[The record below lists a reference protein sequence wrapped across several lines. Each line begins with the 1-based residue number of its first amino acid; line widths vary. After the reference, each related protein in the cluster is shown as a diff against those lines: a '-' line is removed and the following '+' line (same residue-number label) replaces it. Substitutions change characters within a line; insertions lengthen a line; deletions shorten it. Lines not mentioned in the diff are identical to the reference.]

1 MFNLFN
7 GIVNTVKNIFGGG
20 SKPAAPKP
28 AAPKKPAAP
37 APLKPLAPLPA
48 YNPYIAQWGDS
59 PATIAAGQA
68 RNNQSWANTQRVISN
83 NKSALDANAIR
94 MREIQAEIARQA
106 AERERKR
113 REKQAALDKVYGDL
127 KKDRTT
133 RAQQALDATMKK
145 SGGTMLSWR
154 SYLNDDGTIKA
165 KGQKDKSG
173 FEIPENWYNE
183 TGTIQWAKSEWQ
195 KWYNSADGTFQKAK
209 DEYRKRAEN
218 IIAQNEKANGG
229 GLWNWLTGAN
239 KNNARALAQKQLEDL
254 EKNQTG
260 RYDKKLNEF
269 LKQQAAK
276 KAEIEGKKFTSQAE
290 FDKAVK
296 EFSDW
301 ENSNIADLEYTRGA
315 SAGVAEG
322 YGKKAREENTSPAG
336 KVGSWF
342 NKNIVNGAPG
352 QFVGGLWKYTLGE
365 GDENMP
371 SLVTAPMRAINSIG
385 NAVDPNRQINQ
396 YGDRSQKGLQGKN
409 PWQASFNQRNWNIG
423 NKKDYSLDQDIE
435 TSYQDALK
443 IYRNQKK
450 PSEFSKW
457 YKDKL
462 PTKDQ
467 WLNEEMYAYEDGRKI
482 WAGGTTR
489 KQANFEGQAAQ
500 NRKDIAG
507 MTADTLEFLS
517 DPMLY
522 VGGLGL
528 PGKFAKGAS
537 WAADA
542 AKATKTG
549 ATLWNTASKV
559 AKSKPVQWLN
569 KEYKT
574 PDQTFSDALK
584 IAKSGTTDL
593 NERLGA
599 RINAI
604 NQKLAGKDKIDTKIL
619 DDLKG
624 LTDHE
629 AGIIQRMV
637 DGKFG
642 TFRDRMA
649 MRNIR
654 GLQYSAPQREKLLDI
669 SRRWNEFT
677 EKMKLADEVT
687 KTSWGGKGKTYSPFI
702 DYTGDHSADNY
713 NFFAR
718 KKVKNRIQSAED
730 LARNAETRY
739 LKSNLG
745 ADLQAEA
752 NRTRAGWM
760 KRRDDLTAEYERQF
774 GLLTEP
780 VRAADKQRGTLSRYV
795 KQRAAGV
802 DPTTSLGRSVF
813 NTARNTAGLP
823 MKIWK
828 QSVLKYRPAWTV
840 NNVLYNT
847 QAAALAG
854 GGRALVEQ
862 AKMVRPKNWRK
873 AMDEV
878 PASVKADLTGEMG
891 KGKLNKFY
899 NGVENWSRVAAFRA
913 AKAKGLTD
921 EQALKRVDK
930 YLFNYKTKNYER
942 PLKAVMPF
950 YAWNKNLTKAAVSM
964 PFDRPA
970 AAMGYHRVDQ
980 YQQDQFDTEFEKVVP
995 ELTKMGYS
1003 EDEIQ
1008 QIKEEQAKYYRGRLK
1023 VGNQWITTPFNAFS
1037 EKGLTGLGF
1046 NPYLSALGESAT
1058 ATDSFG
1064 RPIGGEDAKLS
1075 NRIASKFPQYEL
1087 GKKAYK
1093 SWRVATGADKPV
1105 KGWIGEKGSEGYGL
1119 TKERQGYDPSKPNYD
1134 RSMDPRAKLGQ
1145 DALAFVGVPRG
1156 LEFDTS
1162 KLVNAKKLQKM
1173 TDEYFSLDTK
1183 DMDYPAAEA
1192 ARDAVFKKYGMT
1204 ADDFYKG
1211 VLSKYDTDNTKRIK
1225 GLKEDAAAK
1234 NKSLFEQY
1242 AAQPAGTRNMWATQ
1256 KLREL
1261 NAAGYFSDNPF
1272 LKSFKWID
1280 PNSVAKADRQA
1291 TYLEAKR
1298 TGDFSKWRERYGD
1311 TRKISAKK
1319 IAYDKAKASGDWSAY
1334 RKTYGT
1340 KTKQSPYRYDG
1351 KFFKSAESMKRYKD
1365 GQFWAK
1371 YAAADK
1377 KERRKLL
1384 ADNPQYNQRSDWTD
1398 DQWNAWKSD
1407 AKKKQVAKSRA
1418 WGNFGEQMDQNKAA
1432 AEIKASAFLTK
1443 RKQGGRRRL
1452 TWG

>member
-1 MFNLFN
+1 MFNLFSGAIN
-7 GIVNTVKNIFGGG
+7 AVRSFL
-20 SKPAAPKP
+20 SPKPKPAPKP
-28 AAPKKPAAP
+28 PAPKPSP
-37 APLKPLAPLPA
+37 YKPLAPITAKLPEP
-48 YNPYIAQWGDS
+48 NFYIANWGDT
-59 PATIAAGQA
+59 PAQIAAGNA
-68 RNNQSWANTQRVISN
+68 RNQQIVANTKKASGQISSTLSANQRAIE
-83 NKSALDANAIR
+83 ANR
-94 MREIQAEIARQA
+94 LEMQRQAEI
-106 AERERKR
+106 REKAR
-113 REKQAALDKVYGDL
+113 REKQAALDKVYADL
-127 KKDRTT
+127 KKDRTD
-133 RAQQALDATMKK
+133 RAQKALDQMTKK
-145 SGGTMLSWR
+145 SGGTMLSWK

-165 KGQKDKSG
+165 KGQKVDG
-173 FEIPENWYNE
+173 VEIPENWYNE
-183 TGTIQWAKSEWQ
+183 TGTIQWARNEWK
-195 KWYNSADGTFQKAK
+195 KWYDSNDGTFQRTK
-209 DEYRKRAEN
+209 DEYKKRSQT
-218 IIAQNEKANGG
+218 IIDNAEKAQKGG
-229 GLWNWLTGAN
+229 FWDWLTGSS
-239 KNNARALAQKQLEDL
+239 KDKARALAQKQVEDL
-254 EKNQTG
+254 DKNQTG
-260 RYDKKLNEF
+260 RYDKKLNDF
-269 LKQQAAK
+269 LKQQASK
-276 KAEIEGKKFTSQAE
+276 KAEIENKKFASQAE

-301 ENSNIADLEYTRGA
+301 ETAGIQDLEYTRGA
-315 SAGVAEG
+315 SAGMAEG
-322 YGKKAREENTSPAG
+322 YGAKAREENKSPLGTA
-336 KVGSWF
+336 GSWF

-352 QFVGGLWKYTLGE
+352 QFVGGIWKYTLGE
-365 GDENMP
+365 GDENVP
-371 SLVTAPMRAINSIG
+371 SLVTAPMRAINTIG
-385 NAVDPNRQINQ
+385 NATDPNRQINQ

-409 PWQASFNQRNWNIG
+409 AWQASFNQRNWNIG

-443 IYRNQKK
+443 IYKNKK
-450 PSEFSKW
+450 KADDFSKW
-457 YKDKL
+457 YKGNL
-462 PTKDQ
+462 PTKEQ
-467 WLNEEMYAYEDGRKI
+467 WLNEEMYAYEGGRKV

-507 MTADTLEFLS
+507 ATSDTLEFLS

-522 VGGLGL
+522 VGGAGL
-528 PGKFAKGAS
+528 FGKLSKGAS

-549 ATLWNTASKV
+549 AKVWNTTEKI
-559 AKSKPVQWLN
+559 AKSKPIQWLN

-574 PDQTFSDALK
+574 PDQQFSDALK
-584 IAKSGTTDL
+584 AAKTGTVDL
-593 NERLGA
+593 NKTLGE

-624 LTDHE
+624 LSDNE
-629 AGIIQRMV
+629 AAILQRMV

-649 MRNIR
+649 MRDIR
-654 GLQYSAPQREKLLDI
+654 GLQFNAPQREKLLDI
-669 SRRWNEFT
+669 SRRWNEFA

-730 LARNAETRY
+730 LSRNAETRY

-752 NRTRAGWM
+752 NASRAGWM
-760 KRRDDLTAEYERQF
+760 KRRSDLVSEYERRF
-774 GLLTEP
+774 GELTQP
-780 VRAADKQRGTLSRYV
+780 VRAADAKRGTISRYV
-795 KQRAAGV
+795 KQRASGV

-813 NTARNTAGLP
+813 NSARNVAGLP
-823 MKIWK
+823 TKIWK

-847 QAAALAG
+847 QAAGLAG
-854 GGRALVEQ
+854 GGRALLEQ
-862 AKMVRPKNWRK
+862 GRMLRPKNWRQ
-873 AMDEV
+873 AMSEV
-878 PASVKADLTGEMG
+878 PDAVKADLTGEIG

-899 NGVENWSRVAAFRA
+899 NGVENWSRVAAFRG
-913 AKAKGLTD
+913 AKAAGLSD
-921 EQALKRVDK
+921 EAALKRVNK
-930 YLFNYKTKNYER
+930 YLFDYKTKNYER
-942 PLKAVMPF
+942 PLKTVMPF
-950 YAWNKNLTKAAVSM
+950 YAWNKNLAKAAVSM

-980 YQQDQFDTEFEKVVP
+980 YQQDQFDAEFEKVVP
-995 ELTKMGYS
+995 ELTKMGYT

-1008 QIKEEQAKYYRGRLK
+1008 TIKEEQAKYYRGRLK

-1046 NPYLSALGESAT
+1046 NPYLSAAGESAT

-1087 GKKAYK
+1087 AKKAYK
-1093 SWRVATGADKPV
+1093 SWRVANGVDKPT

-1119 TKERQGYDPSKPNYD
+1119 TKERQGYDPSKANYD
-1134 RSMDPRAKLGQ
+1134 RSMDPRAKLAQ

-1156 LEFDTS
+1156 LEFDTN

-1173 TDEYFSLDTK
+1173 SDEYFSLDTK
-1183 DMDYPAAEA
+1183 DMDYPTAEA
-1192 ARDAVFKKYGMT
+1192 AREAIFKKYGMT

-1225 GLKEDAAAK
+1225 GLKEDAAAA

-1242 AAQPAGTRNMWATQ
+1242 AAQPAGTRNMWATE

-1261 NAAGYFSDNPF
+1261 NAAGYFNDNPF
-1272 LKSFKWID
+1272 LKSFKWVN
-1280 PNSVAKADRQA
+1280 PESVAKADRQA
-1291 TYLEAKR
+1291 TYLESKKS
-1298 TGDFSKWRERYGD
+1298 GDWSKWRSKYGD
-1311 TRKISAKK
+1311 TRKPSAKK

-1334 RKTYGT
+1334 RKSYGST
-1340 KTKQSPYRYDG
+1340 MKQTPYQFDG
-1351 KFFKSAESMKRYKD
+1351 KFFKSAESMKKYKD
-1365 GQFWAK
+1365 GQFWRK
-1371 YAAADK
+1371 YAEADK
-1377 KERRKLL
+1377 ADRKKLL
-1384 ADNPQYNQRSDWTD
+1384 AENPEYDQRSGWTD
-1398 DQWNAWKSD
+1398 EMWNTWKSD
-1407 AKKKQVAKSRA
+1407 KKRKQIERA
-1418 WGNFGEQMDQNKAA
+1418 RGWGDFAERQDANLAANKQ
-1432 AEIKASAFLTK
+1432 KASAFLATRG
-1443 RKQGGRRRL
+1443 RKSKRL